1 MNNGGPMQKEK
12 SYVVKKYEEGEVH
25 IQDGVYG
32 WFFPETGEHRP
43 FDEEQMQSLIDAGY
57 ATHDN
62 AVYTR
67 VAREKADEEFFRRYR
82 EQRANQSVEERA
94 EYLAELRS
102 EYGEGETIVD
112 VITGEKFYT

>member
-1 MNNGGPMQKEK
+1 MSEK
-12 SYVVKKYEEGEVH
+12 AYVVKKYEEGEVH

-62 AVYTR
+62 AVYTS
-67 VAREKADEEFFRRYR
+67 VAKEKADQEFFRRYR
-82 EQRANQSVEERA
+82 EQKANQTVEERA

-102 EYGEGETIVD
+102 EYGQGETIVD

>member
-1 MNNGGPMQKEK
+1 MNTGGPMQKEK

-67 VAREKADEEFFRRYR
+67 VAKEKADEEFFNRYR

-102 EYGEGETIVD
+102 EYGQGETIVD